1 MSIEEAFH
9 LMENLDYPEGLKRK
23 FAPQYSLLQLA
34 RNGEIVCVE
43 RYKSCPGEAV
53 QLELVKRYRGTI
65 QLSGSPGM
73 YKSAAEFRERVE
85 RSMWLFDKLK
95 LRQG

>member
-9 LMENLDYPEGLKRK
+9 LIENLDYPEGLKRK
-23 FAPQYSLLQLA
+23 FAPRYSLIQLA
-34 RNGEIVCVE
+34 RSGEIVCVE

-53 QLELVKRYRGTI
+53 QLELLKRHRGTI

-73 YKSAAEFRERVE
+73 YESAAELRARVE
-85 RSMWLFDKLK
+85 KSMWLFEKMK
-95 LRQG
+95 PRQD